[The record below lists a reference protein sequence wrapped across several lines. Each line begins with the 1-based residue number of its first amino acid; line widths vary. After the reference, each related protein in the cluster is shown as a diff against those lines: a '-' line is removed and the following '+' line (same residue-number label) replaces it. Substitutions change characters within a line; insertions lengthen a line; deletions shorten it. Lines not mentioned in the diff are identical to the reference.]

1 MPFPKLFRARSDS
14 PPWAQQGRAAA
25 PWGNS
30 PVRNLR
36 PQQELGASCAGAG
49 VGSAGDIRLAA
60 AAVLAEAGVVG
71 SRTAS
76 AGAAMVAAAAA
87 GEFPEAGRVLTA
99 GRAAVAEAAVARRV
113 LG

>member
-1 MPFPKLFRARSDS
+1 M
-14 PPWAQQGRAAA
+14 
-25 PWGNS
+25 
-30 PVRNLR
+30 
-36 PQQELGASCAGAG
+36 
-49 VGSAGDIRLAA
+49 
-60 AAVLAEAGVVG
+60 LAEAGVVG

>member
-76 AGAAMVAAAAA
+76 AGAAIVAAA

>member
-76 AGAAMVAAAAA
+76 AGVAMVAAAA

>member
-1 MPFPKLFRARSDS
+1 M
-14 PPWAQQGRAAA
+14 
-25 PWGNS
+25 
-30 PVRNLR
+30 
-36 PQQELGASCAGAG
+36 
-49 VGSAGDIRLAA
+49 
-60 AAVLAEAGVVG
+60 LAEAGVVG

-76 AGAAMVAAAAA
+76 AGAAMVAAAA

>member
-1 MPFPKLFRARSDS
+1 M
-14 PPWAQQGRAAA
+14 
-25 PWGNS
+25 
-30 PVRNLR
+30 
-36 PQQELGASCAGAG
+36 ASCAEVE

-60 AAVLAEAGVVG
+60 AAVLAVVEVVG

-76 AGAAMVAAAAA
+76 VGAGVVAAAA

>member
-76 AGAAMVAAAAA
+76 AGAAMVAAAA